1 MRARPGGSLICARSF
16 FFDSVWSTRLGVDA
30 TAGGATTAAPPR
42 YMRDD
47 RGLWPALLLMAMAMA
62 MGEADLQLHAS
73 IFLARGYLGLL
84 GHMLSST
91 SITADPLRVLL
102 LGVRRVW
109 MHDASPFFP
118 FDSTLPSM
126 DAFSRKSELQCFR
139 F

>member
-1 MRARPGGSLICARSF
+1 
-16 FFDSVWSTRLGVDA
+16 
-30 TAGGATTAAPPR
+30 
-42 YMRDD
+42 MRDD

-118 FDSTLPSM
+118 FESLTLHCAEHGCILKKKRVTM
-126 DAFSRKSELQCFR
+126 F
-139 F
+139 